1 MIVEVNE
8 LMVGDYIYGACG
20 CSKIKHIHDDLEDS
34 YVVLE
39 QDGEIITPENI
50 NGVEIDKIFLEENGF
65 VYATPEEQTPAWEKE
80 ADAYL
85 SGEHFKIEITEY
97 QRYDHHFGHLLIYGK
112 EGKSAVEKDVK
123 YVHELQHA
131 LKLLGIKDDLNAFL

>member
-1 MIVEVNE
+1 M
-8 LMVGDYIYGACG
+8 
-20 CSKIKHIHDDLEDS
+20 
-34 YVVLE
+34 
-39 QDGEIITPENI
+39 
-50 NGVEIDKIFLEENGF
+50 
-65 VYATPEEQTPAWEKE
+65 
-80 ADAYL
+80 AYL

-97 QRYDHHFGHLLIYGK
+97 QRYDHHFGHLLIYGN